1 MQWIK
6 RYKYTIKFKKRS
18 EVEPFYEKLY
28 IIYYR
33 VCVTVIK
40 YQVDVYTGDV
50 WGGGTDANIYITL
63 YGDRGDTGV
72 RQLYAET
79 KGVYFKQGQVG
90 RFLFHHN
97 LLIF

>member
-1 MQWIK
+1 
-6 RYKYTIKFKKRS
+6 
-18 EVEPFYEKLY
+18 
-28 IIYYR
+28 

-79 KGVYFKQGQVG
+79 KGVYFKQGQVA
-90 RFLFHHN
+90 RFLFQHN
-97 LLIF
+97 LLIL

>member
-1 MQWIK
+1 
-6 RYKYTIKFKKRS
+6 
-18 EVEPFYEKLY
+18 
-28 IIYYR
+28 

-90 RFLFHHN
+90 RFLFHTIYSWFSITFFIILYVHYDEFYCYYFEFDLN
-97 LLIF
+97 RS